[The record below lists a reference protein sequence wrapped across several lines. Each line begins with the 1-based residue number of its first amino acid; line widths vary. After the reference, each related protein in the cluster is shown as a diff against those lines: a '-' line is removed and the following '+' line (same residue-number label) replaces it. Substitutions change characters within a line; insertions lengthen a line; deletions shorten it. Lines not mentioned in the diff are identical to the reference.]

1 MFGQQ
6 MPASLHWWRWKHV
19 YWREFG
25 ADPEGDTF
33 FDHVP
38 ALCLLV
44 VEKMQRK
51 HIPENFENVVYAN
64 ISQYLYVDIWA
75 VWIFS
80 CEQIELPQNLPSM
93 DSVDYDHEQ
102 KQLLTCIRAS
112 SSVGKRFLART
123 QFLHGRDSF
132 VPFEQP
138 ATKKT
143 TRTIRHVLWRH
154 ELRAHLECCQ
164 QFGTTLK
171 LSRLA
176 SVYKNLRKF
185 QFSCFCLNVL
195 TFVSARVHGWYWPS
209 RQCFFATN
217 HEVVLSCRPQRRSC
231 GSKVAS
237 NEIGQIFFLGTWWI

>member
-1 MFGQQ
+1 MLLKGIWCR
-6 MPASLHWWRWKHV
+6 SRGGHI
-19 YWREFG
+19 
-25 ADPEGDTF
+25 F

-38 ALCLLV
+38 ELCLLV
-44 VEKMQRK
+44 VQKCKE
-51 HIPENFENVVYAN
+51 N
-64 ISQYLYVDIWA
+64 ISLKILKTLYTPIYLDIYMSIS

-143 TRTIRHVLWRH
+143 TRTIRHVL
-154 ELRAHLECCQ
+154 
-164 QFGTTLK
+164 
-171 LSRLA
+171 
-176 SVYKNLRKF
+176 
-185 QFSCFCLNVL
+185 
-195 TFVSARVHGWYWPS
+195 
-209 RQCFFATN
+209 
-217 HEVVLSCRPQRRSC
+217 
-231 GSKVAS
+231 
-237 NEIGQIFFLGTWWI
+237 

>member
-1 MFGQQ
+1 MEHSDVW
-6 MPASLHWWRWKHV
+6 PTDASLIALVTVETCYWK
-19 YWREFG
+19 EFG

-33 FDHVP
+33 FNP

-44 VEKMQRK
+44 VEKMQ
-51 HIPENFENVVYAN
+51 
-64 ISQYLYVDIWA
+64 
-75 VWIFS
+75 

-112 SSVGKRFLART
+112 SSVGKRFLPRT

-176 SVYKNLRKF
+176 SV
-185 QFSCFCLNVL
+185 
-195 TFVSARVHGWYWPS
+195 
-209 RQCFFATN
+209 
-217 HEVVLSCRPQRRSC
+217 
-231 GSKVAS
+231 
-237 NEIGQIFFLGTWWI
+237 